1 MGIQFEVK
9 SGNPQ
14 QVNYITGAKYAFFS
28 ISLLSILIYYRKL
41 RQVPDRVRVVEQT
54 LVLRQ
59 GILLVFLNDPFYA
72 MIFYSPNRFHIVFIS
87 VTVVA
92 YYCHLI
98 YYWLVVFER
107 IYVENNQKSNNT
119 GQLWKRV
126 LVLVEVWLLGAL
138 RGRGV

>member
-1 MGIQFEVK
+1 M
-9 SGNPQ
+9 
-14 QVNYITGAKYAFFS
+14 
-28 ISLLSILIYYRKL
+28 
-41 RQVPDRVRVVEQT
+41 RVVEQT